1 MPPAFFLSRFALALL
16 FAPLAAGAQLRVQ
29 DASVLAGTCLN
40 CHGPEG
46 RSAGAIPSLRGHTA
60 GYLLAPDKTP
70 DQAWLLGDTLGW
82 SGPWGTTYA
91 SNLRL
96 ILPRLSEEQWLQLAR
111 QAAYRPPMPNHALRI
126 MEEDD
131 LRSIHRFVV
140 QLGAAGQPA
149 PAALAPGQTPAGPAV
164 LFPAPPAP

>member
-60 GYLLAPDKTP
+60 GYLLQRLQAFRTGQAPDATVM
-70 DQAWLLGDTLGW
+70 T
-82 SGPWGTTYA
+82 
-91 SNLRL
+91 RL
-96 ILPRLSEEQWLQLAR
+96 MKG
-111 QAAYRPPMPNHALRI
+111 Y
-126 MEEDD
+126 DD
-131 LRSIHRFVV
+131 AQVE
-140 QLGAAGQPA
+140 
-149 PAALAPGQTPAGPAV
+149 ALAHRGRVGDHLGQRGPGRGGVAATTAA
-164 LFPAPPAP
+164 AC